1 MVRLGVLP
9 SSDCAS
15 KESLKADSSTDIIR
29 AAWRS
34 TPGLSC
40 DTGGLSCDT
49 GGVLCN
55 DELDAVGDSEFGC
68 ATLLVFLGVV
78 GLVTSLAFLGGLG
91 STVPFVLLG
100 ALLVGCWGERL
111 VLAGLGG
118 GPCLLA
124 ELGRGGKGLGGR

>member
-1 MVRLGVLP
+1 MIVRLGVLP
-9 SSDCAS
+9 SSDPAS
-15 KESLKADSSTDIIR
+15 NESLKAGSSTDIIR

-40 DTGGLSCDT
+40 DTD
-49 GGVLCN
+49 GVLRS
-55 DELDAVGDSEFGC
+55 DELDAVGDSEFGS

-78 GLVTSLAFLGGLG
+78 GLVMSLVFLEGLG
-91 STVPFVLLG
+91 STLSLVFLG
-100 ALLVGCWGERL
+100 TLLVGCLGECL